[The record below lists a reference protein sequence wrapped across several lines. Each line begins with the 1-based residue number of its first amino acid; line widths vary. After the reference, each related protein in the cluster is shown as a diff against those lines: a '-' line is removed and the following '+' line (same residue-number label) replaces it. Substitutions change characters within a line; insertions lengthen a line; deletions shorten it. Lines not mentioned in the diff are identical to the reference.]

1 MSQKESTSASLRKC
15 FGVFSAFLFNSF
27 KNSKVK
33 ITRWVLT
40 NLWALV
46 PPMKQNFT
54 DQTPNV
60 GEQSTAGDVI

>member
-1 MSQKESTSASLRKC
+1 MSQKESTSASLSRKNPKT
-15 FGVFSAFLFNSF
+15 FSFLFNSF

-33 ITRWVLT
+33 II
-40 NLWALV
+40 V

>member
-1 MSQKESTSASLRKC
+1 MSQKESTSASLSRKNPKT
-15 FGVFSAFLFNSF
+15 FSFLFNSF